1 MSKDELAW
9 FLSPE
14 VQDFCRRSI
23 EGAERHPELGAD
35 FLRPLPPPGSA
46 EGEAILPIRHVR
58 FPDQPPMP
66 PRSVIAVI
74 AFLML
79 GGMASDIGLL
89 ADTLLGSMPANR
101 AQIISILITAPTFA
115 VALVIALLTVI
126 FQDPRMDLPRTIA
139 GYSARTLTGLA
150 VFAAGRRQGPALFA
164 EWTAH
169 LAGEGQDAA
178 GWPLIRLAAGFV
190 VAGARCQGQDW
201 ADTAWKP
208 AEVML
213 RSRFLSG
220 LFTSTPTVTVA
231 VEVLT
236 HKGTMTLLTS
246 LGAIFGTW
254 TFLAGMIKAGR
265 EYRGVKPPPPKAR
278 QAGTGDQDS

>member
-23 EGAERHPELGAD
+23 EDAEHHPELGAD
-35 FLRPLPPPGSA
+35 FLRPLPPPGSPG
-46 EGEAILPIRHVR
+46 GEAILPIRHAR

-79 GGMASDIGLL
+79 SGMASDIGLL
-89 ADTLLGSMPANR
+89 AASLLGSITGNR
-101 AQIISILITAPTFA
+101 AQIISFLVTAPTLAA
-115 VALVIALLTVI
+115 VFVIALLTVI

-150 VFAAGRRQGPALFA
+150 VFAAGRRQGPQLFA
-164 EWTAH
+164 EWTGH
-169 LAGEGQDAA
+169 LAEENQNAA
-178 GWPLIRLAAGFV
+178 GWPLIRLAVGFV
-190 VAGARCQGQDW
+190 VAGARCRGQDW
-201 ADTAWKP
+201 YDAAWRP
-208 AEVML
+208 AEVVL

-220 LFTSTPTVTVA
+220 LVVVTPTVLVA
-231 VEVLT
+231 WDVLR
-236 HKGTMTLLTS
+236 HNGS
-246 LGAIFGTW
+246 LGVFTSFGSIFGIGTA
-254 TFLAGMIKAGR
+254 LALAIKAGR
-265 EYRGVKPPPPKAR
+265 KYRDVRPPEPKPR
-278 QAGTGDQDS
+278 RDS